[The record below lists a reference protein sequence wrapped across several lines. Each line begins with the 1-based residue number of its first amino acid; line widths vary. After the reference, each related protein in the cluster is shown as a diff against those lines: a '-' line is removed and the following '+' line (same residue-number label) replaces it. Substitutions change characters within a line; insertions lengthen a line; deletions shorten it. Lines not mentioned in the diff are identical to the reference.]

1 MTSTEKVEVG
11 ERRHSVFETNSMDY
25 YFSNF
30 YSLES
35 IQSRMQCIPSE
46 KEFLFSSNFCISER
60 LGVLL

>member
-11 ERRHSVFETNSMDY
+11 ERHHSVFETNSMDY

-30 YSLES
+30 YSLDN
-35 IQSRMQCIPSE
+35 IQSRMCIPSE